1 MNKAKLIFSV
11 AVLFTA
17 ASLFSC
23 ASSKKTDDP
32 QSNAEEKAPAKK
44 KLTKEEK
51 AALKERE
58 RQKKDSYTGWVYIP
72 EKDFAITKD
81 DIKIVMNGKTGAFG
95 LYAIPEKGN
104 PVPLISNF
112 DDYSSTFFSV
122 MVGKKEY
129 RLNRE
134 NGVKSEARRTP
145 YGAQMAYTISNQAQI
160 VVDFSFLPSI
170 ATSTR
175 VDMLRVTVYTIN
187 LGKKTESFALKA
199 VFDTVLGENTTTHF
213 STAAHS
219 RINSEMQFLS
229 MDDEL
234 WIRSSNEFAA
244 IQFLFNGKGITSP
257 NYVTLAN
264 KDTLALPNWI
274 PYAQENKSFSSVIS
288 YNNSALGVNWKSV
301 YLDPMKTDVTTF
313 YISVAIDS
321 NEPAGRKF
329 IQALAEGKT
338 ALSPRLP
345 EQKVTTTVPP
355 EPSQVDSSSLDT
367 PYRTNM
373 PVVPEESDVP
383 QSSYVPE
390 KIPSQIETP
399 VPVTPE
405 QLDMKYIQRLLDH
418 IAELE
423 NNEDNVNREEIRAL
437 NAELDSILMILSTME

>member
-32 QSNAEEKAPAKK
+32 KSNAEEKAPAKK

-145 YGAQMAYTISNQAQI
+145 YGAQMA
-160 VVDFSFLPSI
+160 
-170 ATSTR
+170 
-175 VDMLRVTVYTIN
+175 
-187 LGKKTESFALKA
+187 
-199 VFDTVLGENTTTHF
+199 
-213 STAAHS
+213 
-219 RINSEMQFLS
+219 
-229 MDDEL
+229 
-234 WIRSSNEFAA
+234 
-244 IQFLFNGKGITSP
+244 
-257 NYVTLAN
+257 
-264 KDTLALPNWI
+264 
-274 PYAQENKSFSSVIS
+274 
-288 YNNSALGVNWKSV
+288 
-301 YLDPMKTDVTTF
+301 
-313 YISVAIDS
+313 
-321 NEPAGRKF
+321 
-329 IQALAEGKT
+329 
-338 ALSPRLP
+338 
-345 EQKVTTTVPP
+345 
-355 EPSQVDSSSLDT
+355 
-367 PYRTNM
+367 
-373 PVVPEESDVP
+373 
-383 QSSYVPE
+383 
-390 KIPSQIETP
+390 
-399 VPVTPE
+399 
-405 QLDMKYIQRLLDH
+405 
-418 IAELE
+418 
-423 NNEDNVNREEIRAL
+423 
-437 NAELDSILMILSTME
+437 